1 MFRVS
6 TNLAYLIYIVYTIID
21 LNTLIKEIPMS
32 YTFDELNIPSS
43 IVEGLK
49 KQGINSPTPIQ
60 ELTIPAFKEGNDIII
75 HSHTGSGKTLAFLLP
90 LIDKLDLEK
99 RAVQAIILAPTHELV
114 MQIHNQI
121 KLLRQNTGLSITS
134 CPLMGEVNIDNQIKK
149 LKEKPLIVVGSC
161 GRILDLISKRKLN
174 TKEVQT
180 IILDEAD
187 HLLENKQLN
196 TIKKLLYTVEKDTQ
210 LCLCSATMTPETVE
224 AIDNFMKSPATLS
237 TSDITALNPNISHY
251 YMMCEVRD
259 KFDRLRKLLNS
270 CGDTRTLIFVSQHT
284 DSRALIEK
292 LEYHNHKVVSISGN
306 LSKEARQAA
315 LSAFRT
321 GKSNILVSSDLS
333 ARGLDI
339 PDITHVV
346 HFDFPLTPNEYLHRA
361 GRSARG
367 TGSGISICLATTKN
381 LGTIRVIDRTFDIKL
396 EKIDLIDGRIKNL
409 DTKLFL
415 ETAPKGKVKTAEQK
429 KSKNKYPKGFK
440 SDGGKKS
447 KVSAK
452 TKTDVQDNSDIL
464 NDHMDLTSGTLADAL
479 KLISDDKFGKND
491 E

>member
-1 MFRVS
+1 
-6 TNLAYLIYIVYTIID
+6 
-21 LNTLIKEIPMS
+21 MS
-32 YTFDELNIPSS
+32 YTFDELNIPST
-43 IVEGLK
+43 IIEGLK
-49 KQGINSPTPIQ
+49 KQGINTPTPIQ
-60 ELTIPAFKEGNDIII
+60 ELTIPTFKEGNDIII

-90 LIDKLDLEK
+90 LIEKIDLEK
-99 RAVQAIILAPTHELV
+99 RSVQAIILAPTHELV

-121 KLLRQNTGLSITS
+121 KLLGQNTGLPITS

-149 LKEKPLIVVGSC
+149 LKEKPSIVVGSC

-174 TKEVQT
+174 TKEVRT

-196 TIKKLLYTVEKDTQ
+196 TIKKLLYTLEKSSQ
-210 LCLCSATMTPETVE
+210 ICLCSATMTAETVE
-224 AIDNFMKSPATLS
+224 AIDSFMKSPKTLS

-270 CGDTRTLIFVSQHT
+270 CGETRTLVFVSQHT
-284 DSRALIEK
+284 DSKSLIEK

-306 LSKEARQAA
+306 LSKEARQSA
-315 LSAFRT
+315 LSAFRS

-339 PDITHVV
+339 PDITHVI

-381 LGTIRVIDRTFDIKL
+381 LGTIRVIDKVFNVKL

-409 DTKLFL
+409 DTKTFL
-415 ETAPKGKVKTAEQK
+415 EAVTKTKSKNDEPK

-440 SDGGKKS
+440 SDSGKKS
-447 KVSAK
+447 KASNKAK
-452 TKTDVQDNSDIL
+452 PDIEDNSINLDDQL
-464 NDHMDLTSGTLADAL
+464 DLTTGTLADAL
-479 KLISDDKFGKND
+479 KLISNEKFGKNH

>member
-1 MFRVS
+1 M
-6 TNLAYLIYIVYTIID
+6 VYTIID
-21 LNTLIKEIPMS
+21 LNTLLIKEIPMS

-43 IVEGLK
+43 IIEGLK
-49 KQGINSPTPIQ
+49 KQGINNPTPIQ
-60 ELTIPAFKEGNDIII
+60 ELTIPTFKDGVDTII

-90 LIDKLDLEK
+90 LIEKIDLEK
-99 RAVQAIILAPTHELV
+99 RSVQAIILAPTHELV
-114 MQIHNQI
+114 MQIQNQI
-121 KLLRQNTGLSITS
+121 RILSQNSGISISS

-149 LKEKPLIVVGSC
+149 LKEKPAIVVGSC
-161 GRILDLISKRKLN
+161 GRILDLISKKKLN
-174 TKEVQT
+174 TKDVQT

-196 TIKKLLYTVEKDTQ
+196 TIKKLLYTLEKNTQ
-210 LCLCSATMTPETVE
+210 ICLCSATMTTETVE
-224 AIDNFMKSPATLS
+224 AIDTFMKSPKTIS
-237 TSDITALNPNISHY
+237 TSDTTALNPNISHY

-270 CGDTRTLIFVSQHT
+270 CGNTRILVFISQHT
-284 DSRALIEK
+284 DSRSLIEK
-292 LEYHNHKVVSISGN
+292 LEYHQHNVVSISGS
-306 LSKEARQAA
+306 LSKEARQSA
-315 LSAFRT
+315 LSAFRS

-339 PDITHVV
+339 PDITHVI

-367 TGSGISICLATTKN
+367 AGSGISICLATTKN
-381 LGTIRVIDRTFDIKL
+381 LGTIRVIDRVFNVKM

-409 DTKLFL
+409 DTKTFL
-415 ETAPKGKVKTAEQK
+415 ESSIKLVITTDMQK

-440 SDGGKKS
+440 SDSGKKDKS
-447 KVSAK
+447 SPTNKVGTTAN
-452 TKTDVQDNSDIL
+452 VSDL
-464 NDHMDLTSGTLADAL
+464 NQPIDLGSGTLEDAL
-479 KLISDDKFGKND
+479 KLISSEKFGKNY